1 MQKEQKLTKIGLL
14 CTLCLQQLHNNA
26 SEEIPDYFSPALAP
40 LKPDRKQKKY
50 CLRFNNTLNLKN
62 LQTKVIV

>member
-40 LKPDRKQKKY
+40 LKPVLCQKDCRHK
-50 CLRFNNTLNLKN
+50 CQSPVEAK
-62 LQTKVIV
+62 

>member
-1 MQKEQKLTKIGLL
+1 MRMQKEQKLTKIGLL

-40 LKPDRKQKKY
+40 LKPDRKQKS
-50 CLRFNNTLNLKN
+50 TA
-62 LQTKVIV
+62 